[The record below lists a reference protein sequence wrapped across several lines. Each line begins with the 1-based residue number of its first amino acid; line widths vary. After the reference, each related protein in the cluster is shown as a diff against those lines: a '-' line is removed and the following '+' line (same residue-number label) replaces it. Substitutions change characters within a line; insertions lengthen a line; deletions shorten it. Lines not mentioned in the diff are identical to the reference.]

1 MEELPVVKPPYLPP
15 KEVGVPEYTLVL
27 DLDETLIHYSD
38 RIEAEKEEAK
48 NNNLGGN
55 EIKEDD
61 DWCFYVRPGL
71 NTFLTNMAKS
81 YELVIYTAAMRDY
94 ASYFMS
100 KIDPNEQ
107 IKHILCREHC
117 QIHRGNT
124 EPSDP
129 SIDDEA
135 QKAFYAAK
143 DLRLI
148 GRDLNKTLIID
159 NLAENF
165 KFTTPDNGIHIEDFT
180 GDMDDCELGRLGL
193 FLERLVKN

>member
-1 MEELPVVKPPYLPP
+1 MVKPPYLPP

-55 EIKEDD
+55 EIREDD

-100 KIDPNEQ
+100 KIDPNE
-107 IKHILCREHC
+107 
-117 QIHRGNT
+117 
-124 EPSDP
+124 
-129 SIDDEA
+129 
-135 QKAFYAAK
+135 
-143 DLRLI
+143 
-148 GRDLNKTLIID
+148 
-159 NLAENF
+159 
-165 KFTTPDNGIHIEDFT
+165 
-180 GDMDDCELGRLGL
+180 
-193 FLERLVKN
+193 